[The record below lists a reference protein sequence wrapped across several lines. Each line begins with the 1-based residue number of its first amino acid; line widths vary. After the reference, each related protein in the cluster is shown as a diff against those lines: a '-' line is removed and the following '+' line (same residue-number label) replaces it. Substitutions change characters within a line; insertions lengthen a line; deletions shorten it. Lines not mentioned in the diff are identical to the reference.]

1 MHVENAPSIAR
12 DDAEHRRNAME
23 RDLERGWDRVRDC
36 LGTIEPNVLE
46 IARNSFWLGVKTGVT
61 VTTKALNGAYR

>member
-1 MHVENAPSIAR
+1 MHAENAPSVASG
-12 DDAEHRRNAME
+12 DVEHRRNAME

-36 LGTIEPNVLE
+36 LGAIEPNVLE